1 MKSPRHCDELMPSPR
16 VDSATRHAGIRLGH
30 VLRGLL
36 VAALLFGTFAFA
48 IAQNGA
54 PADPRPAQIIQLLTQ
69 TIDWYRQTQQ
79 EQHIATE
86 PVDLGFLAD
95 DRRMAAQIVRLTFDF
110 ARQEEQQLAKQVKP
124 SSGTSSNANGSQYDS
139 LIRAT
144 NAADQKVQ
152 ETQAELDALK
162 QQQAGA
168 KASKRGQLDTQS
180 AELQSELAL
189 FQARQQALHSM
200 LEFASGAS
208 SVGGGTSLRAQIEEL
223 GRAVPPALSGMSGN
237 ETTPSPDPQSF
248 AKSGS
253 SKSSPAGMWAL
264 ASELFRLSSK
274 RSTLSNDLR
283 ITDALE
289 RNAKDVRAPL
299 LAHLKQLIQ
308 NGNQLATQADTS
320 DQSQLAAEKQQLDAL
335 TAEFKQVSLPLT
347 TLSKQIILL
356 DLYKRG
362 LSNWQ
367 TEVSSEFK
375 ETVKALLARLAGLAI
390 ALGVVLIVGE
400 VWRRAIFRYVHDARR
415 RYQFLLMRK
424 IAIWC
429 GIALVLLFAFVTELG
444 AVATFAG
451 LITAGVAVALQNVI
465 VSIVGYFFLIG
476 RFGIRVGDRVQ
487 VSGVTGE
494 VVDIGLVR
502 FHLME
507 VNSSAAD
514 AEPTG
519 RVVAFSNSVVFQ
531 SSAGLFKQ
539 IPGTNFIWH
548 EIVLTF
554 ARDSDYHEIRA
565 RVQKAIETAFADYRD
580 TLELQRR
587 QMEMSLSSISAN
599 ELKPR
604 ARIHF
609 TASAIEVVVR
619 YPIVM
624 DKGAEIDERISGE
637 LFAAAYSE
645 PKLKLM
651 NAEVPTAKVTM

>member
-1 MKSPRHCDELMPSPR
+1 MKFSRHCDELMPSPR
-16 VDSATRHAGIRLGH
+16 VDPAMRHAGTRLGH
-30 VLRGLL
+30 VLRWLS
-36 VAALLFGTFAFA
+36 VAALLFGTLADT
-48 IAQNGA
+48 IAQSSA
-54 PADPRPAQIIQLLTQ
+54 PADPGPSQIIQLLTH
-69 TIDWYRQTQQ
+69 TIQQ

-95 DRRMAAQIVRLTFDF
+95 DRRMASQIVRLTFDF
-110 ARQEEQQLAKQVKP
+110 ARQEELQLTKQAKA
-124 SSGTSSNANGSQYDS
+124 SSGTSANANGSQYDS

-162 QQQAGA
+162 QQATA
-168 KASKRGQLDTQS
+168 NPSKRRQLDPQI

-223 GRAVPPALSGMSGN
+223 ARAVPPALSGGNGN
-237 ETTPSPDPQSF
+237 ENPPSLDPQSL
-248 AKSGS
+248 AKSAS
-253 SKSSPAGMWAL
+253 DKSSPAGMWAL
-264 ASELFRLSSK
+264 TSELFRLSSK
-274 RSTLSNDLR
+274 RSTLSNDR
-283 ITDALE
+283 RTTDALE
-289 RNAKDVRAPL
+289 RDAKDVRAPL

-335 TAEFKQVSLPLT
+335 TAEFKQVSVPLT

-367 TEVSSEFK
+367 TEVSSQFK
-375 ETVKALLARLAGLAI
+375 ENVKALLARLAGLAI

-507 VNSSAAD
+507 LSSSAAD

-554 ARDSDYHEIRA
+554 AHDSDYHEIRT
-565 RVQKAIETAFADYRD
+565 RVQKAIDTAFADYRD

-609 TASAIEVVVR
+609 TGSAIEVVVR

-624 DKGAEIDERISGE
+624 DKAAEIDERISGE

-651 NAEVPTAKVTM
+651 NAEVPTAKVIM